1 MQLTPTFETLT
12 HDPRDPNPWLAL
24 YLDRS
29 IQLDDEAK
37 CALLNSMGSRS
48 RQFLLP
54 VMRPLARLAMI
65 VIQLAK
71 IFIPKSFTSSRV
83 LHRLIYWGLK
93 YFVSPEANF
102 LIVRHFHIGSEI
114 LAFIASNVP
123 TAKMQLNPLKPEKL
137 EDLLD
142 DTFLKH
148 DLNLFN
154 FVIALNQQLRA
165 QSRDIEPQQP
175 VNFAAITDGPFRLAA
190 FPRRWTNVIDVQT
203 AIELYTPLYQLF
215 LTDNDFWRAANSLQ
229 LDETIGVYVARIL
242 NSAHYLG
249 LINNKHPMVPLTT
262 LSAGFRLMLHG
273 LAAETL
279 HATLREFKR
288 KQADAN
294 QQLAV
299 QPMVSQS

>member
-1 MQLTPTFETLT
+1 MRYVAQLNSRPY
-12 HDPRDPNPWLAL
+12 DQRDPDPWLAL

-29 IQLDDEAK
+29 VQLDDEAK
-37 CALLNSMGSRS
+37 AAMLISMRSKS

-54 VMRPLARLAMI
+54 VVRPLARLAMI
-65 VIQLAK
+65 VIQLVK
-71 IFIPKSFTSSRV
+71 IVMPNWFTSSKV

-114 LAFIASNVP
+114 LAFVASNVP
-123 TAKMQLNPLKPEKL
+123 GVKTDLHRLRPRNL

-142 DTFLKH
+142 DFFLKH

-154 FVIALNQQLRA
+154 FVIQLNSQLRE
-165 QSRDIEPQQP
+165 RGDGIEAPGT
-175 VNFAAITDGPFRLAA
+175 VTFESITDGPFPIGE
-190 FPRRWTNVIDVQT
+190 FPRRWTNVIDAQT

-229 LDETIGVYVARIL
+229 LDETVALYVARIL
-242 NSAHYLG
+242 NESGHLG
-249 LINNKHPMVPLTT
+249 LLNNKHPIVPLST
-262 LSAGFRLMLHG
+262 LAAGFRLMLHG

-279 HATLREFKR
+279 HATLREQKR
-288 KQADAN
+288 R
-294 QQLAV
+294 LS
-299 QPMVSQS
+299 PRL

>member
-1 MQLTPTFETLT
+1 MQMLSTYDALA

-37 CALLNSMGSRS
+37 LALLKCMSSRS

-54 VMRPLARLAMI
+54 VMRPLARLGMVI
-65 VIQLAK
+65 IQLIK
-71 IFIPKSFTSSRV
+71 IFIPNSFTSSWV

-114 LAFIASNVP
+114 LAFIADNTP
-123 TAKMQLNPLKPEKL
+123 ATNMQLRPLKPATL

-142 DTFLKH
+142 DIFLKH

-154 FVIALNQQLRA
+154 FVIELNRQMREQGCE
-165 QSRDIEPQQP
+165 IEPQTP
-175 VNFAAITDGPFRLAA
+175 VNFNAITDGPFQLAD
-190 FPRRWTNVIDVQT
+190 FPRRWTNLIDVQT

-242 NSAHYLG
+242 NSAQYLG

-279 HATLREFKR
+279 HATLRESKR
-288 KQADAN
+288 QQAA
-294 QQLAV
+294 AR
-299 QPMVSQS
+299 S

>member
-1 MQLTPTFETLT
+1 MQMPTPPLTLDALA

-37 CALLNSMGSRS
+37 FALLKSMSSRS

-54 VMRPLARLAMI
+54 VMRPLARLGMV
-65 VIQLAK
+65 VIQLIK
-71 IFIPKSFTSSRV
+71 IFIPNNFTSSRV

-102 LIVRHFHIGSEI
+102 LIVRHFHLGSEI
-114 LAFIASNVP
+114 LAFIADNAP
-123 TAKMQLNPLKPEKL
+123 TINMQLRPLKPATL

-142 DTFLKH
+142 DVFLKH

-154 FVIALNQQLRA
+154 FVIELNRQMRA
-165 QSRDIEPQQP
+165 QGCEIKPQTP
-175 VNFAAITDGPFRLAA
+175 VNFDAITDGPFHLAE
-190 FPRRWTNVIDVQT
+190 FPRRFTNVIDAQT

-242 NSAHYLG
+242 NSTQYLG

-279 HATLREFKR
+279 HATLRECKR
-288 KQADAN
+288 QQAA
-294 QQLAV
+294 AR
-299 QPMVSQS
+299 P

>member
-1 MQLTPTFETLT
+1 MQFTATFDPLT
-12 HDPRDPNPWLAL
+12 HDRRDPNPWLAL

-37 CALLNSMGSRS
+37 TALLISMGSRS

-54 VMRPLARLAMI
+54 VMRPLARLSMI
-65 VIQLAK
+65 VIQLVK
-71 IFIPKSFTSSRV
+71 IFVPKKFTSSRV

-102 LIVRHFHIGSEI
+102 LILRHFHIGSEI

-123 TAKMQLNPLKPEKL
+123 AAELQLNPLKPEKL
-137 EDLLD
+137 ADVLD
-142 DTFLKH
+142 DLFLKH

-154 FVIALNQQLRA
+154 FVIELNRQLREKGCE
-165 QSRDIEPQQP
+165 IEPPPQ
-175 VNFAAITDGPFRLAA
+175 VNFDCVTDGPFRLAD

-215 LTDNDFWRAANSLQ
+215 LTDHDFWRAANSLQ
-229 LDETIGVYVARIL
+229 LDETVGVYVARIL
-242 NSAHYLG
+242 NNAQYLG
-249 LINNKHPMVPLTT
+249 LINNKHPIVPLST
-262 LSAGFRLMLHG
+262 LAAGFRLMLHG

-279 HATLREFKR
+279 HATLRESKR
-288 KQADAN
+288 KQHRN
-294 QQLAV
+294 PNLC
-299 QPMVSQS
+299 

>member
-1 MQLTPTFETLT
+1 MQAIPTFDALT
-12 HDPRDPNPWLAL
+12 HDRRDPNPWLAL

-37 CALLNSMGSRS
+37 AALLISMGSHS

-65 VIQLAK
+65 LIQLIK
-71 IFIPKSFTSSRV
+71 IFIPKGFTSSRV

-102 LIVRHFHIGSEI
+102 LILRHFHIGSEI

-123 TAKMQLNPLKPEKL
+123 AVKMQLNPLKPETL

-142 DTFLKH
+142 DLFLKH

-154 FVIALNQQLRA
+154 FVIELNKQLRA
-165 QSRDIEPQQP
+165 QGCDIEPQEP
-175 VNFAAITDGPFRLAA
+175 VNFEAITDGPFQLAV

-215 LTDNDFWRAANSLQ
+215 LTDHDFWRAANSLQ

-242 NSAHYLG
+242 NSAQYLG

-279 HATLREFKR
+279 HATLREFKH
-288 KQADAN
+288 KQVEA
-294 QQLAV
+294 QEGLVHEQL
-299 QPMVSQS
+299 SF

>member
-1 MQLTPTFETLT
+1 MQLNFSHHFSLQPLNY
-12 HDPRDPNPWLAL
+12 DNPDPWLAL
-24 YLDRS
+24 YLDQS
-29 IQLDDEAK
+29 VTVEDEAK
-37 CALLNSMGSRS
+37 AALLLSMRSKS
-48 RQFLLP
+48 RQFFFP
-54 VMRPLARLAMI
+54 VVSPFTKAAI
-65 VIQLAK
+65 AIIQLIK
-71 IFIPKSFTSSRV
+71 IFIPNSFTSSWM

-102 LIVRHFHIGSEI
+102 LIMRHFHLGSEI
-114 LAFIASNVP
+114 LAFIADNAP
-123 TAKMQLNPLKPEKL
+123 TISMQLRPLKPATL

-142 DTFLKH
+142 DVFLKH

-154 FVIALNQQLRA
+154 FVIELNRQMRA
-165 QSRDIEPQQP
+165 QGCEIEPQDP
-175 VNFAAITDGPFRLAA
+175 VNFAAITDGPFYLAE
-190 FPRRWTNVIDVQT
+190 FPRRFTNVIDVQT

-242 NSAHYLG
+242 NSTQYLG

-279 HATLREFKR
+279 HATLREVKR
-288 KQADAN
+288 QQAA
-294 QQLAV
+294 AR
-299 QPMVSQS
+299 P